1 MGNSIPAS
9 SGDEVPDSDPRQD
22 RDPERSA
29 EDPGHQS
36 TATTTPAEHGSVRKT
51 WTKTDLV
58 NELAPVH
65 GYRSYLEIC
74 TSTTGRLYAT
84 VDRDLYTTSHRL
96 MYRCPDQFEDGFPID
111 FRTPGLDIERHLR
124 VIRSVERK
132 YDVIL
137 VDSFHEYETT
147 IRDLREACDLVQ
159 PNGTIIVH
167 DCFPT
172 NEKIVEPR
180 YKVGI
185 WCGVTYK
192 AYIDFVLAAPRLWF
206 CTVDTDFGCGVIRQR
221 AQSTRY
227 DRVML
232 PVVAES
238 SKQLAIQDWK
248 QAGSDYSKAFRL
260 LQVHATT
267 LLNLVTA
274 EEFLAVERAGTAL
287 FR

>member
-1 MGNSIPAS
+1 
-9 SGDEVPDSDPRQD
+9 
-22 RDPERSA
+22 
-29 EDPGHQS
+29 
-36 TATTTPAEHGSVRKT
+36 
-51 WTKTDLV
+51 
-58 NELAPVH
+58 
-65 GYRSYLEIC
+65 
-74 TSTTGRLYAT
+74 
-84 VDRDLYTTSHRL
+84 

-172 NEKIVEPR
+172 DEKIVEPR
-180 YKVGI
+180 YKNGG